1 MRTVEGDAVIPL
13 SSTAAVEMDFCFV
26 CVSLCV
32 LRMLIWKSYVS
43 YLTEMCTERKIFE
56 VGVLKGC

>member
-13 SSTAAVEMDFCFV
+13 SSTAAIEMDFCFV

-32 LRMLIWKSYVS
+32 KNANL
-43 YLTEMCTERKIFE
+43 E
-56 VGVLKGC
+56 VLCFLFD